1 MERTATGLD
10 APLKKFNERLRY
22 LFHPGIKLNPQEE
35 TVMNIIYKI
44 LNAPGT
50 TKITP
55 AGEKAYYLINTD
67 LHYYVRVG
75 CGTISIINSVDSV
88 VRHVPISVSDFAKEA
103 IDRSVDKDVDLLK
116 KTLFHNEMD
125 ILKKIE
131 SKLQDA
137 EVTL

>member
-1 MERTATGLD
+1 MIS
-10 APLKKFNERLRY
+10 P
-22 LFHPGIKLNPQEE
+22 
-35 TVMNIIYKI
+35 
-44 LNAPGT
+44 
-50 TKITP
+50 
-55 AGEKAYYLINTD
+55 
-67 LHYYVRVG
+67 YYVRVG

-137 EVTL
+137 EITL